1 MRKLSKLT
9 LAALFVFILSALA
22 FAQSTTTGAVGITTT
37 DPQGAVIANATV
49 TVRNIET
56 NKEETAV
63 TDSEGRARVVNL
75 QPGTYA
81 VTVNASGFGAYTQDK
96 VVVEIGRVTSL
107 DVPLTVG
114 GQTANVEVTSDAPV
128 INTSQQDFASNI
140 NQTSVNELPING
152 RRAANF
158 AILTPASAPDGNF
171 GLISY
176 RGISGLLN
184 NNTVDGGDN
193 NQALFSE
200 ERGRTRIPYSV
211 SQASVREFQ
220 VNTSNYSAEYG
231 RAAGAVVNTITK
243 SGTNQFHGEGFEYYR
258 NNRFGARNPRA
269 TQSIF
274 TPGQPIQIVGIKPKD
289 VRHQFGGNLGG
300 PIVKDKAFFFFNYE
314 GQRRDFPG
322 LGVFSSASYLSGLA
336 SGTTARS
343 ILTTALGAQVPG
355 QANTVKGRGLTDAQV
370 DGALS
375 FINSLTGEVPRRGD
389 QNTYLGKFDWNLN
402 KNNTFTAT
410 YNHLHWDSP
419 AGIQTQATNT
429 LGRASFGDDFVRV
442 DSLNLRLISTISP
455 TLLNEARFQY
465 GRDNEFETSQPPL
478 PGEPTTAPGGRAPDV
493 FLTNGIEFGKPTFLE
508 RRAFPDE
515 RRQQYADTMTLT
527 AGRHTIKFGGDINR
541 VKDIVDNLRFEGGS
555 YSYNNISDFV
565 IDYVNFITP
574 LAAST
579 PCSTSTRLRGRCYTS
594 QYQQAFGPTLFIT
607 KTTDYNLFV
616 QDDFRITPRL
626 TVNLGMRYEYEK
638 LPSPQIPNTDTSIIP
653 NTTLTIAQATSH
665 FPSDKNN
672 WGPRFGFAYDIFGNG
687 KTSVRGGYG
696 IYYGRINNGQVSN
709 AISNTGNPA
718 GQQSA
723 SVAQTSA
730 IAPIFPNVLTSA
742 PAGTANVQ
750 FFGQH
755 YAAPQIHQV
764 DLVLER
770 QIARNTVVSVS
781 YLASLGRKLPTF
793 IDRNLTPPNATR
805 LLNIPTTDPVTGQS
819 NGPFAGQTFTVP
831 LFNGARP
838 LTTYGAI
845 TEINS
850 GIKSDYSALVL
861 QANRR
866 LTRGLQVQ
874 SSYTLS
880 KATDTGQVS
889 QTFTATNSPYN
900 VFDPTG
906 DAGTSSFDVRHKFVA
921 SVVWNPTFFSESSNN
936 KVGRALFNGFTI
948 APIVQVYS
956 GRPFTAFV
964 SSSPSGTQGGGFNGS
979 NGQARFPLTER
990 NGFRQPGVKNFDLRV
1005 SRRIKLGETAN
1016 LEFLANIFNV
1026 FNSTQA
1032 AAVGTTFYSNATGA
1046 QPSTTV
1052 INGQT
1057 FTNLFYQTSF
1067 NIINDAGGGSSFY
1080 RERQVEFAVRFQF

>member
-1 MRKLSKLT
+1 MYKFLRLFM
-9 LAALFVFILSALA
+9 AALLVFALSALA
-22 FAQSTTTGAVGITTT
+22 FGQSTTTGAVGVTVT
-37 DPQGAVIANATV
+37 DPNGAIVPNATV

-56 NKEETAV
+56 NKEETAM

-75 QPGTYA
+75 QPGTYT
-81 VTVNASGFGAYTQDK
+81 VTVSGAGFGTFTQDK
-96 VVVEIGRVTSL
+96 VVVEVGRVTPL

-114 GQTANVEVTSDAPV
+114 QATGNVEVTSDAPV

-140 NQTSVNELPING
+140 NQTSINELPING

-158 AILTPASAPDGNF
+158 AILTPASTPDGNF

-243 SGTNQFHGEGFEYYR
+243 SGTNQFHGEAFEYYR

-274 TPGQPIQIVGIKPKD
+274 APGQPLQIVGIKPKD

-300 PIVKDKAFFFFNYE
+300 RIVKDKAFFFFNYD

-322 LGVFSSASYLSGLA
+322 LGVFSQANY
-336 SGTTARS
+336 
-343 ILTTALGAQVPG
+343 LTTVNRTTLTA
-355 QANTVKGRGLTDAQV
+355 KGLTNTQIDN
-370 DGALS
+370 ALS
-375 FINSLTGEVPRRGD
+375 FINSLTGVVPRRGD
-389 QNTYLGKFDWNLN
+389 QNTYLGKLDWNLN

-455 TLLNEARFQY
+455 TLLNEARFQW

-478 PGEPTTAPGGRAPDV
+478 PGEPTTSPGGRSPDV

-527 AGRHTIKFGGDINR
+527 SGRHTLKFGGDINR
-541 VKDIVDNLRFEGGS
+541 VKDIVDNLRFEGGA
-555 YSYNNISDFV
+555 YSYNNINDFI
-565 IDYVNFITP
+565 IDYVNFVTP
-574 LAAST
+574 LAAT
-579 PCSTSTRLRGRCYTS
+579 VTCSSSTRLRGRCYTS
-594 QYQQAFGPTLFIT
+594 QYQQAFGPTLFRIN
-607 KTTDYNLFV
+607 TTDYNLFV
-616 QDDFRITPRL
+616 QDDFRVTPRL

-638 LPSPQIPNTDTSIIP
+638 LPSPQIPNADTSLIP
-653 NTTLTIAQATSH
+653 NTGLTVAQATSH

-672 WGPRFGFAYDIFGNG
+672 WGPRFGFAYDITGNG

-696 IYYGRINNGQVSN
+696 IYYGRINNGQIFN
-709 AISNTGNPA
+709 AIANTGNPA

-723 SVAQTSA
+723 LVSQTSA
-730 IAPIFPNVLTSA
+730 IAPIFPNVLASA

-750 FFGQH
+750 FFGQNF
-755 YAAPQIHQV
+755 AAPQIHQI
-764 DLVLER
+764 DLVFER
-770 QIARNTVVSVS
+770 EIARNTVVSAS
-781 YLASLGRKLPTF
+781 YLASLGRRLPTF

-805 LLNIPTTDPVTGQS
+805 FLNIPATDPATGQS

-831 LFNGARP
+831 LFSGARP
-838 LTTYGAI
+838 NTAYGAI
-845 TEINS
+845 TEIS
-850 GIKSDYSALVL
+850 STIKSSYNALVL

-866 LTRGLQVQ
+866 LTKGLQFQ
-874 SSYTLS
+874 TSYTLA

-889 QTFTATNSPYN
+889 QTFTATNLPFN
-900 VFDPTG
+900 VFDPTSE
-906 DAGTSSFDVRHKFVA
+906 AGTSNFDVRHKFVA
-921 SVVWNPTFFSESSNN
+921 SVVYNPTFFGENSNN

-948 APIVQVYS
+948 SPVVQLYS
-956 GRPFTAFV
+956 GRPFTGFV
-964 SSSPSGTQGGGFNGS
+964 SSSASGTQGGGFNGS
-979 NGQARFPLTER
+979 NGQARFPLSPR
-990 NGFRQPGVKNFDLRV
+990 NGFRQPSIKNFDLRV
-1005 SRRIKLGETAN
+1005 SRRIRLGETAN
-1016 LEFLANIFNV
+1016 LELLANIFNL

-1032 AAVGTTFYSNATGA
+1032 AGVSTTFYSGASGA

-1052 INGQT
+1052 INGVT
-1057 FTNLFYQTSF
+1057 YTNLFYQTPF
-1067 NIINDAGGGSSFY
+1067 GTINDAGGGSSFY

>member
-1 MRKLSKLT
+1 M
-9 LAALFVFILSALA
+9 
-22 FAQSTTTGAVGITTT
+22 
-37 DPQGAVIANATV
+37 
-49 TVRNIET
+49 
-56 NKEETAV
+56 
-63 TDSEGRARVVNL
+63 
-75 QPGTYA
+75 
-81 VTVNASGFGAYTQDK
+81 
-96 VVVEIGRVTSL
+96 
-107 DVPLTVG
+107 
-114 GQTANVEVTSDAPV
+114 
-128 INTSQQDFASNI
+128 
-140 NQTSVNELPING
+140 
-152 RRAANF
+152 
-158 AILTPASAPDGNF
+158 
-171 GLISY
+171 
-176 RGISGLLN
+176 
-184 NNTVDGGDN
+184 
-193 NQALFSE
+193 
-200 ERGRTRIPYSV
+200 
-211 SQASVREFQ
+211 
-220 VNTSNYSAEYG
+220 
-231 RAAGAVVNTITK
+231 
-243 SGTNQFHGEGFEYYR
+243 
-258 NNRFGARNPRA
+258 
-269 TQSIF
+269 
-274 TPGQPIQIVGIKPKD
+274 
-289 VRHQFGGNLGG
+289 
-300 PIVKDKAFFFFNYE
+300 
-314 GQRRDFPG
+314 
-322 LGVFSSASYLSGLA
+322 
-336 SGTTARS
+336 
-343 ILTTALGAQVPG
+343 
-355 QANTVKGRGLTDAQV
+355 
-370 DGALS
+370 
-375 FINSLTGEVPRRGD
+375 
-389 QNTYLGKFDWNLN
+389 
-402 KNNTFTAT
+402 
-410 YNHLHWDSP
+410 
-419 AGIQTQATNT
+419 
-429 LGRASFGDDFVRV
+429 
-442 DSLNLRLISTISP
+442 
-455 TLLNEARFQY
+455 
-465 GRDNEFETSQPPL
+465 
-478 PGEPTTAPGGRAPDV
+478 
-493 FLTNGIEFGKPTFLE
+493 
-508 RRAFPDE
+508 
-515 RRQQYADTMTLT
+515 
-527 AGRHTIKFGGDINR
+527 
-541 VKDIVDNLRFEGGS
+541 
-555 YSYNNISDFV
+555 
-565 IDYVNFITP
+565 
-574 LAAST
+574 
-579 PCSTSTRLRGRCYTS
+579 
-594 QYQQAFGPTLFIT
+594 
-607 KTTDYNLFV
+607 

-723 SVAQTSA
+723 SVAQTAA

-764 DLVLER
+764 DLVLEH

-979 NGQARFPLTER
+979 NGQARFPLSER

>member
-1 MRKLSKLT
+1 MTVLL
-9 LAALFVFILSALA
+9 VFAMSALT
-22 FAQSTTTGAVGITTT
+22 FGQSTTTGAIGFTVT
-37 DPQGAVIANATV
+37 DPNGAIVPNAAV
-49 TVRNIET
+49 TVRNTET
-56 NKEETAV
+56 NKEDTAV

-75 QPGTYA
+75 QPGTYS
-81 VTVNASGFGAYTQDK
+81 VTVNGTGFGAFTQDK
-96 VVVEIGRVTSL
+96 VVVEVGRVTSL
-107 DVPLTVG
+107 DVPLAVG
-114 GQTANVEVTSDAPV
+114 QATGNVEVTSDAPV
-128 INTSQQDFASNI
+128 INTTQQDFASNI
-140 NQTSVNELPING
+140 NQTSINELPING

-158 AILTPASAPDGNF
+158 AILTPASTPDGNF

-200 ERGRTRIPYSV
+200 ERGRTRIPYSI

-243 SGTNQFHGEGFEYYR
+243 SGTNKFHGEAFEYYR

-269 TQSIF
+269 VQSIF
-274 TPGQPIQIVGIKPKD
+274 TPGQPLEIVGIKPKD
-289 VRHQFGGNLGG
+289 VRHQFGGNIGG
-300 PIVKDKAFFFFNYE
+300 PIVKDKAFFFFNYD

-322 LGVFSSASYLSGLA
+322 LGVFSTASYLSTLA
-336 SGTTARS
+336 TGTSGRA

-355 QANTVKGRGLTDAQV
+355 QATTVKGRGLTDAQV
-370 DGALS
+370 DNALS
-375 FINSLTGEVPRRGD
+375 FINSLTGQVPRRGD
-389 QNTYLGKFDWNLN
+389 QDTYLPKLDWNIN

-455 TLLNEARFQY
+455 TLLNEARFQW
-465 GRDNEFETSQPPL
+465 GRDNEFEFSQPPL
-478 PGEPTTAPGGRAPDV
+478 PGEPTTSPGGRSPDV

-527 AGRHTIKFGGDINR
+527 SGRHTIKFGGDINR
-541 VKDIVDNLRFEGGS
+541 VKDIVDNLRFEGGA

-565 IDYVNFITP
+565 IDYVNSVTP
-574 LAAST
+574 LAATT
-579 PCSTSTRLRGRCYTS
+579 PCSSSTRLRGRCYTS
-594 QYQQAFGPTLFIT
+594 NYQQAFGPTLFIT
-607 KTTDYNLFV
+607 KTTDYNFFV
-616 QDDFRITPRL
+616 QDDFRVSPRL

-638 LPSPQIPNTDTSIIP
+638 LPSPQIPNPDTSAVP
-653 NTTLTIAQATSH
+653 NIGLTIAQVTSH

-672 WGPRFGFAYDIFGNG
+672 WGPRFGFAYDITGNG

-709 AISNTGNPA
+709 AISNTGNPV
-718 GQQSA
+718 GQQSVSIA
-723 SVAQTSA
+723 ATSA
-730 IAPIFPNVLTSA
+730 IAPIYPNVLTSA
-742 PAGTANVQ
+742 PAATAGIQ

-755 YAAPQIHQV
+755 FAAPQIHQI
-764 DLVLER
+764 DLVFER
-770 QIARNTVVSVS
+770 EIARNTVVSVS

-793 IDRNLTPPNATR
+793 IDRNLSA
-805 LLNIPTTDPVTGQS
+805 PTGIRFINLPD
-819 NGPFAGQTFTVP
+819 GPFAGQNFTVP
-831 LFNGARP
+831 VFTGSRP
-838 LTTYGAI
+838 NTAYGAI
-845 TEINS
+845 TEIS
-850 GIKSDYSALVL
+850 SSIKSEYNALVL

-866 LTRGLQVQ
+866 LTKGLQFQ
-874 SSYTLS
+874 SSYTLA

-889 QTFTATNSPYN
+889 QTFTATNSPFN

-921 SVVWNPTFFSESSNN
+921 SVVYNPTFFGDDSNN

-948 APIVQVYS
+948 SPVVQIYS
-956 GRPFTAFV
+956 GRPFTGFV
-964 SSSPSGTQGGGFNGS
+964 SSNASGTTQAGGFNGS
-979 NGQARFPLTER
+979 NGQARFPLADR

-1005 SRRIKLGETAN
+1005 SRRIRLGETAN
-1016 LEFLANIFNV
+1016 LELLANIFNV

-1032 AAVGTTFYSNATGA
+1032 AGVGTTFYSNAVTGQTA
-1046 QPSTTV
+1046 TTV
-1052 INGQT
+1052 INGVT
-1057 FTNLFYQTSF
+1057 YTNLYYQTPF
-1067 NIINDAGGGSSFY
+1067 GQINDAGGGSSFY

>member
-1 MRKLSKLT
+1 MCKLFRFS
-9 LAALFVFILSALA
+9 LAALLVFTMSALA

-37 DPQGAVIANATV
+37 DPQGSVIPNATV

-56 NKEETAV
+56 NKEETAT

-75 QPGTYA
+75 QPGTYS
-81 VTVNASGFGAYTQDK
+81 VIVNASGFGAYTQDK

-128 INTSQQDFASNI
+128 INTTQQDFATNI

-200 ERGRTRIPYSV
+200 ERGRTRIPYSI

-243 SGTNQFHGEGFEYYR
+243 SGTNNFHGEGFEYYR

-269 TQSIF
+269 TQTIF
-274 TPGQPIQIVGIKPKD
+274 TPGQPLEIVGIKPKD
-289 VRHQFGGNLGG
+289 VRHQFGGNIGG

-322 LGVFSSASYLSGLA
+322 LGVFSTASYLSTLA
-336 SGTTARS
+336 TGTAARL
-343 ILTTALGAQVPG
+343 ILTTPLGAQVPG
-355 QANTVKGRGLTDAQV
+355 QANTVKGRGLSDAQV
-370 DGALS
+370 DNALG
-375 FINSLTGEVPRRGD
+375 FLNSLTGVVPRRGD
-389 QNTYLGKFDWNLN
+389 QDTYLPKFDWNIN

-410 YNHLHWDSP
+410 YNRLHWDSP

-478 PGEPTTAPGGRAPDV
+478 PGEPVTSPGGRTPDV

-515 RRQQYADTMTLT
+515 RRQQFADTMTMT

-541 VKDIVDNLRFEGGS
+541 VKDIVDNLRFEAGA

-565 IDYVNFITP
+565 IDYVNSVTP

-579 PCSTSTRLRGRCYTS
+579 PCSTTTRLRGRCYTS

-607 KTTDYNLFV
+607 KTTDYNFFV
-616 QDDFRITPRL
+616 QDDFRVTPRL
-626 TVNLGMRYEYEK
+626 TVNLGMRYEFEK
-638 LPSPQIPNTDTSIIP
+638 LPSPQIPNTDAATIP
-653 NTTLTIAQATSH
+653 NTSLTIAQATGH

-672 WGPRFGFAYDIFGNG
+672 WGPRIGFAYDIQGNG
-687 KTSVRGGYG
+687 KTSIRGGYG

-723 SVAQTSA
+723 SVAQTAA

-742 PAGTANVQ
+742 PAGSANIQ
-750 FFGQH
+750 YFAQH
-755 YAAPQIHQV
+755 FAAPQIHQI

-781 YLASLGRKLPTF
+781 YLASLGRRLPTF
-793 IDRNLTPPNATR
+793 IDRNLTAPSLVAS
-805 LLNIPTTDPVTGQS
+805 PVTRFL
-819 NGPFAGQTFTVP
+819 NVVDGPFAGQTFTIPV
-831 LFNGARP
+831 FAGARP
-838 LTTYGAI
+838 NTTYGAI
-845 TEINS
+845 TEIS
-850 GIKSDYSALVL
+850 STIKSEYNALVL

-866 LTRGLQVQ
+866 LTKGLQFQ
-874 SSYTLS
+874 SSYTLA

-889 QTFTATNSPYN
+889 QTFTATNSPFN
-900 VFDPTG
+900 AFDPTG

-921 SVVWNPTFFSESSNN
+921 SVVYNPTFFGESSNN

-948 APIVQVYS
+948 APIIQIYS
-956 GRPFTAFV
+956 GRPFTGFI
-964 SSSPSGTQGGGFNGS
+964 SSNAATPNQAGGFNGS
-979 NGQARFPLTER
+979 NGQARFPLAAR

-1005 SRRIKLGETAN
+1005 SRRIRLGETAN

-1032 AAVGTTFYSNATGA
+1032 AGVGTTLYSNAAGSQA
-1046 QPSTTV
+1046 ATTV
-1052 INGQT
+1052 INGIT
-1057 FTNLFYQTSF
+1057 YTNVFYQTPF
-1067 NIINDAGGGSSFY
+1067 GQINDAGGGSSFY

>member
-1 MRKLSKLT
+1 MCKLFRLT

-37 DPQGAVIANATV
+37 DPQGAVIPNATV

-56 NKEETAV
+56 NKEETAA

-96 VVVEIGRVTSL
+96 VVVEIGRVTAL

-158 AILTPASAPDGNF
+158 AILTPASTPDGNF

-243 SGTNQFHGEGFEYYR
+243 SGTNNFHGEGFEYYR

-269 TQSIF
+269 TQTIF
-274 TPGQPIQIVGIKPKD
+274 TPGQPLQIVGIKPKD
-289 VRHQFGGNLGG
+289 VRHQFGGNIGG
-300 PIVKDKAFFFFNYE
+300 PIAKDKAFFFFNYD

-322 LGVFSSASYLSGLA
+322 LGVFSTSNY
-336 SGTTARS
+336 
-343 ILTTALGAQVPG
+343 LTTINRTTLLA
-355 QANTVKGRGLTDAQV
+355 KGLTDTQI
-370 DGALS
+370 DSALS
-375 FINSLTGEVPRRGD
+375 FINSLTGVVPRRGD
-389 QNTYLGKFDWNLN
+389 QNTYLGKVDWNLN
-402 KNNTFTAT
+402 KNNTFSAT
-410 YNHLHWDSP
+410 YNKLHWDSP

-429 LGRASFGDDFVRV
+429 LGRASFGDDFVRI
-442 DSLNLRLISTISP
+442 DSLNLRLISTLSP

-478 PGEPTTAPGGRAPDV
+478 PGEPTTAGGRSPDV

-541 VKDIVDNLRFEGGS
+541 VKDIVDNLRFESGS
-555 YSYNNISDFV
+555 YSYNNINDFV
-565 IDYVNFITP
+565 IDYVNFATP
-574 LAAST
+574 LAAGVT
-579 PCSTSTRLRGRCYTS
+579 CSSSTRLRGRCYTS

-607 KTTDYNLFV
+607 KTTDYNFFV
-616 QDDFRITPRL
+616 QDDFRVTPRM

-638 LPSPQIPNTDTSIIP
+638 LPSPQIPNSDSSIIP
-653 NTTLTIAQATSH
+653 NTGLTIAQATSH

-672 WGPRFGFAYDIFGNG
+672 WGPRFGFAYDIQGNG
-687 KTSVRGGYG
+687 KTSIRGGYG

-718 GQQSA
+718 GQQS
-723 SVAQTSA
+723 SLVSQTA
-730 IAPIFPNVLTSA
+730 TIAPIFPNVLASA

-750 FFGQH
+750 FFGEH
-755 YAAPQIHQV
+755 FAAPQIHQV

-770 QIARNTVVSVS
+770 QIARNTVVSIS
-781 YLASLGRKLPTF
+781 YLASLGRRLPTF
-793 IDRNLTPPNATR
+793 IDRNLSAPTGTR
-805 LLNIPTTDPVTGQS
+805 FLNVIE
-819 NGPFAGQTFTVP
+819 GPFGGQTFTVP
-831 LFNGARP
+831 LFTGLRP
-838 LTTYGAI
+838 NTTYGAI
-845 TEINS
+845 TEIS
-850 GIKSDYSALVL
+850 STVKSAYNAMVL

-866 LTRGLQVQ
+866 LTKGLQFQ
-874 SSYTLS
+874 TSYTLA

-889 QTFTATNSPYN
+889 QTFTATNLPFN

-906 DAGTSSFDVRHKFVA
+906 EAGTSNFDVRHKFVA
-921 SVVWNPTFFSESSNN
+921 SVVWNPTFFGESSNN
-936 KVGRALFNGFTI
+936 KVGRALFDGFTI
-948 APIVQVYS
+948 APIVQLYS
-956 GRPFTAFV
+956 GRPYTGFV
-964 SSSPSGTQGGGFNGS
+964 SSSISACTLTSTNLTTCSQAGGFNGT
-979 NGQARFPLTER
+979 NGQARFPLSPR

-1005 SRRIKLGETAN
+1005 SRRIRLGETSN

-1032 AAVGTTFYSNATGA
+1032 AAVGTTFYSGASGSQAT
-1046 QPSTTV
+1046 STV
-1052 INGQT
+1052 INGVT
-1057 FTNLFYQTSF
+1057 YTNLFFQTPF
-1067 NIINDAGGGSSFY
+1067 AQINDAGGGSSFY

>member
-1 MRKLSKLT
+1 MCKLFRLT
-9 LAALFVFILSALA
+9 LAGLFVFILSALA

-49 TVRNIET
+49 TVRNTET

-96 VVVEIGRVTSL
+96 VVVEIGRITSL

-128 INTSQQDFASNI
+128 INTSQQDFSTNI

-243 SGTNQFHGEGFEYYR
+243 SGTNNFHGEGFEYYR

-274 TPGQPIQIVGIKPKD
+274 TPGQPLEIVGIKPKD
-289 VRHQFGGNLGG
+289 VRHQFGGNIGG
-300 PIVKDKAFFFFNYE
+300 PIAKDKAFFFFNYE

-322 LGVFSSASYLSGLA
+322 LGVFSTANYLSSLA
-336 SGTTARS
+336 TGTSGRA
-343 ILTTALGAQVPG
+343 ILTTALGVQVPG
-355 QANTVKGRGLTDAQV
+355 QAAGTLGRGLTNAQV
-370 DGALS
+370 DNALG
-375 FINSLTGEVPRRGD
+375 FLNSLTGQVPRRGD
-389 QNTYLGKFDWNLN
+389 QDTYLPKFDWNIN
-402 KNNTFTAT
+402 KNNTFTAS

-478 PGEPTTAPGGRAPDV
+478 PGEPTTSPGNRAPDV

-515 RRQQYADTMTLT
+515 RRQQFADTMTLS
-527 AGRHTIKFGGDINR
+527 AGRHTIKFGGDLNR

-555 YSYNNISDFV
+555 YSYNNINDFV
-565 IDYVNFITP
+565 IDYTNFVSP

-579 PCSTSTRLRGRCYTS
+579 PCSSSTRLRGRCYTS
-594 QYQQAFGPTLFIT
+594 NYQQAFGPTLFIT
-607 KTTDYNLFV
+607 KTTDYNFFV
-616 QDDFRITPRL
+616 QDDFRVTPRM
-626 TVNLGMRYEYEK
+626 TVNLGMRYEFEK
-638 LPSPQIPNTDTSIIP
+638 LPSPQIPNADTSAVP
-653 NTTLTIAQATSH
+653 NTGLTIAQVTSH

-672 WGPRFGFAYDIFGNG
+672 WGPRIGFAYDIQGNG

-718 GQQSA
+718 GQQSV
-723 SVAQTSA
+723 SVAATSA

-742 PAGTANVQ
+742 PAATAGIQ

-755 YAAPQIHQV
+755 FAAPQIHQI

-781 YLASLGRKLPTF
+781 YLASLGRRLPTF
-793 IDRNLTPPNATR
+793 IDRNLSAPTGIR
-805 LLNIPTTDPVTGQS
+805 FINIPD
-819 NGPFAGQTFTVP
+819 GPFAGQNFTVP
-831 LFNGARP
+831 VFTGARP
-838 LTTYGAI
+838 NTAYGAI
-845 TEINS
+845 TEIS
-850 GIKSDYSALVL
+850 STIKSAYNALVL

-866 LTRGLQVQ
+866 LTKGLQFQ
-874 SSYTLS
+874 TSYTLA

-921 SVVWNPTFFSESSNN
+921 SVVYNPTFFGEGSNN
-936 KVGRALFNGFTI
+936 AVGRALFNGWTI
-948 APIVQVYS
+948 APIIQIYS
-956 GRPFTAFV
+956 GRSYTGFV
-964 SSSPSGTQGGGFNGS
+964 SSNASGTTQAGGFNGS
-979 NGQARFPLTER
+979 NGQARFPLADR

-1005 SRRIKLGETAN
+1005 SRRIKLGETSN
-1016 LEFLANIFNV
+1016 LEFLANIFNI

-1032 AAVGTTFYSNATGA
+1032 AGVGTTLYSNAVTGQTA
-1046 QPSTTV
+1046 TTV
-1052 INGQT
+1052 INGVT
-1057 FTNLFYQTSF
+1057 YTNLYYQTPF
-1067 NIINDAGGGSSFY
+1067 GQINDAGGGSSFY

>member
-1 MRKLSKLT
+1 MCKLFRFS
-9 LAALFVFILSALA
+9 LAALLVFTMSALA
-22 FAQSTTTGAVGITTT
+22 LAQSTTTGAVGVTTT
-37 DPQGAVIANATV
+37 DPQGSVIPNATV

-56 NKEETAV
+56 NKEETAT

-75 QPGTYA
+75 QPGTYS
-81 VTVNASGFGAYTQDK
+81 VVVNASGFGAYTQDK

-158 AILTPASAPDGNF
+158 AILTPASTPDGNF

-269 TQSIF
+269 TQTIF
-274 TPGQPIQIVGIKPKD
+274 TPGQPLQIVGIKPKD
-289 VRHQFGGNLGG
+289 VRHQFGGNIGG
-300 PIVKDKAFFFFNYE
+300 PIVKDKAFFFFNYD

-322 LGVFSSASYLSGLA
+322 LGVFSTSNY
-336 SGTTARS
+336 
-343 ILTTALGAQVPG
+343 LTTVNRPTLTA
-355 QANTVKGRGLTDAQV
+355 KGLTNTQIDS
-370 DGALS
+370 ALS
-375 FINSLTGEVPRRGD
+375 FINSLTGEVARRGD
-389 QNTYLGKFDWNLN
+389 QNTYLAKVDWNLN
-402 KNNTFTAT
+402 KNNTFSAT
-410 YNHLHWDSP
+410 YNKLHWDSP

-429 LGRASFGDDFVRV
+429 LGRASFGDDFVRI

-478 PGEPTTAPGGRAPDV
+478 PGEPVTSPGGRTPDV

-515 RRQQYADTMTLT
+515 RRQQFADTMTLS
-527 AGRHTIKFGGDINR
+527 AGRHTIKFGADINR
-541 VKDIVDNLRFEGGS
+541 VKDIVDNLRFEGGA
-555 YSYNNISDFV
+555 YSYNNINDFI
-565 IDYVNFITP
+565 IDYVNFATP
-574 LAAST
+574 LPAGVV
-579 PCSTSTRLRGRCYTS
+579 CSGSTRLRGRCYTS
-594 QYQQAFGPTLFIT
+594 NYQQAFGPTLFNIR
-607 KTTDYNLFV
+607 TTDYNFFV
-616 QDDFRITPRL
+616 QDDFRVTPRL
-626 TVNLGMRYEYEK
+626 TVNLGMRYEFEK
-638 LPSPQIPNTDTSIIP
+638 LPNPQIPNGDSRTIP
-653 NTTLTIAQATSH
+653 NTPLSIAQATLS

-672 WGPRFGFAYDIFGNG
+672 WGPRFGFAYDIQGNG
-687 KTSVRGGYG
+687 KTSIRGGYG
-696 IYYGRINNGQVSN
+696 IYYGRINNGQIFN
-709 AISNTGNPA
+709 AIANTGNPS

-723 SVAQTSA
+723 SVAATAA

-742 PAGTANVQ
+742 PAGTANIQ
-750 FFGQH
+750 YFAEHF
-755 YAAPQIHQV
+755 AAPQIHQI

-781 YLASLGRKLPTF
+781 YLASLGRRLPTF

-805 LLNIPTTDPVTGQS
+805 LLNIPATDPTTGQS

-838 LTTYGAI
+838 LTAYGAI
-845 TEINS
+845 TEIS
-850 GIKSDYSALVL
+850 STVKSEYNALVL

-866 LTRGLQVQ
+866 LTKGLQFQ
-874 SSYTLS
+874 TSYTLA

-889 QTFTATNSPYN
+889 QTFTATNLPFN

-906 DAGTSSFDVRHKFVA
+906 EGGTSNFDVRHKFVA
-921 SVVWNPTFFSESSNN
+921 SVVYNPTFFGESSNN
-936 KVGRALFNGFTI
+936 KIGRALFNGFTI
-948 APIVQVYS
+948 APVIQIYS

-979 NGQARFPLTER
+979 NGQARFPLSDR
-990 NGFRQPGVKNFDLRV
+990 NSFRQPGVKNFDLRV
-1005 SRRIKLGETAN
+1005 SRRFKLGETAN

-1032 AAVGTTFYSNATGA
+1032 AAVATTFYSNASGA
-1046 QPSTTV
+1046 QPATTV
-1052 INGQT
+1052 IGGQT
-1057 FTNLFYQTSF
+1057 FTNLFFQPSF
-1067 NIINDAGGGSSFY
+1067 NTINDAGGGSSFY